1 MLRHK
6 VMERTLKTM
15 GLHPTYLEAFKATHD
30 KILSEEVP
38 ISALDRHHIALM
50 AVSRH
55 SCMELLNVHES
66 EIQSAISENNLE
78 EADLKPK
85 IRRLDRINKL
95 LAHRPWAI
103 KRHHIKEL
111 MSGENGSEKWSFDE
125 IVIGMVT
132 LCHFHSLASFLSGC
146 GLLNDAREHRES
158 ESGENVPQI
167 VKKME
172 DLKNLQE
179 ELDLSEVA
187 RRFETVKP
195 AEEIPFSS
203 RTPSSSSSSQ
213 GDSKETEENL
223 IKLIDPHKYTSEL
236 DFQYVDFVKRD
247 NPEESPTFRA
257 DEFGWIDY
265 AFSVMSNFG
274 GETLAEL
281 FDAKFS
287 VITNLTYHNIGKFEA
302 VDTRLFRM
310 AVQRYAQCLFG
321 IRHDDYDYT
330 QINILLPRELKTY
343 IKTLCC
349 FPERCNIEEYEAI
362 MADFRNSEKVHVCLL
377 VCEARLQAELL
388 YGLRAV
394 SDHYNHHE

>member
-1 MLRHK
+1 
-6 VMERTLKTM
+6 
-15 GLHPTYLEAFKATHD
+15 
-30 KILSEEVP
+30 
-38 ISALDRHHIALM
+38 
-50 AVSRH
+50 
-55 SCMELLNVHES
+55 
-66 EIQSAISENNLE
+66 
-78 EADLKPK
+78 
-85 IRRLDRINKL
+85 
-95 LAHRPWAI
+95 
-103 KRHHIKEL
+103 

-257 DEFGWIDY
+257 D
-265 AFSVMSNFG
+265 VRMLQ
-274 GETLAEL
+274 TK
-281 FDAKFS
+281 FDVNDSHK
-287 VITNLTYHNIGKFEA
+287 
-302 VDTRLFRM
+302 
-310 AVQRYAQCLFG
+310 
-321 IRHDDYDYT
+321 
-330 QINILLPRELKTY
+330 
-343 IKTLCC
+343 
-349 FPERCNIEEYEAI
+349 
-362 MADFRNSEKVHVCLL
+362 
-377 VCEARLQAELL
+377 
-388 YGLRAV
+388 
-394 SDHYNHHE
+394 

>member
-1 MLRHK
+1 
-6 VMERTLKTM
+6 
-15 GLHPTYLEAFKATHD
+15 
-30 KILSEEVP
+30 
-38 ISALDRHHIALM
+38 
-50 AVSRH
+50 
-55 SCMELLNVHES
+55 
-66 EIQSAISENNLE
+66 
-78 EADLKPK
+78 
-85 IRRLDRINKL
+85 
-95 LAHRPWAI
+95 
-103 KRHHIKEL
+103 

-257 DEFGWIDY
+257 D
-265 AFSVMSNFG
+265 V
-274 GETLAEL
+274 
-281 FDAKFS
+281 
-287 VITNLTYHNIGKFEA
+287 
-302 VDTRLFRM
+302 RFRSPPIM
-310 AVQRYAQCLFG
+310 TWRVY
-321 IRHDDYDYT
+321 I
-330 QINILLPRELKTY
+330 ILLMQKKYSQYSILE
-343 IKTLCC
+343 
-349 FPERCNIEEYEAI
+349 
-362 MADFRNSEKVHVCLL
+362 
-377 VCEARLQAELL
+377 
-388 YGLRAV
+388 
-394 SDHYNHHE
+394 